1 MPGPSYILIH
11 VFGTVRDELD
21 REDKGKR
28 TYSAWLRE
36 YVSEQPQRLTEIA
49 RLLDLLSENGWR
61 QLGSPYDC
69 EVMLPRDRPRAAAA
83 AEPRRARMS
92 ERSVTCGS

>member
-1 MPGPSYILIH
+1 MAGPTYILIH

-21 REDKGKR
+21 REDRGKR

-49 RLLDLLSENGWR
+49 RLLEIPEGTAMSH
-61 QLGSPYDC
+61 
-69 EVMLPRDRPRAAAA
+69 VHRARSQM
-83 AEPRRARMS
+83 RRALSDGGVRA
-92 ERSVTCGS
+92 